1 MAATHSSDRGTAFVV
16 ASLGKCW
23 KRVPAGIAGQG
34 RTRGDRRSLPEI
46 SACTSFFI
54 MGGGKPEESVTKQFV
69 CLQAVNLIKQRKV
82 VLKHLCCPVITT
94 AGGVLV
100 SGKSQG

>member
-1 MAATHSSDRGTAFVV
+1 M
-16 ASLGKCW
+16 
-23 KRVPAGIAGQG
+23 PAGIAGQG

-54 MGGGKPEESVTKQFV
+54 MGGGKLEELVTKQFV

-82 VLKHLCCPVITT
+82 VLKHLCCSVITT

-100 SGKSQG
+100 SGKSQRGIGAPPTVGYHTVQVDGP